1 MKIMKPN
8 SDTHVK
14 ITWMCGHCFKTSHV
28 DVPWSVYQKSL
39 LDDDF
44 DESTIGWTR
53 VCANCGCDNTLYR
66 VDYDLSLAIYLLNT
80 KGYLVFQSKMGTMYE
95 PTTKDNMYVRFYQ
108 EIKPN
113 DIPSLPCGWYM
124 DDEYKSHD
132 EVVIRPHINDPED
145 LHEKQDRS
153 MALMHWVMNLPIYR
167 GGSLPVI
174 HIDSFDTPIGN
185 CDLYLVTWG
194 LYLIIDNDIRKIQ
207 KTSIYP
213 AVFINKDN
221 FLDPNDGFTRIVYR
235 MIQAFSKDNDKKE
248 EKTNE

>member
-1 MKIMKPN
+1 MKIIQPN
-8 SDTHVK
+8 SDTPVK

-28 DVPWSVYQKSL
+28 DVPWSAYQKSL

-44 DESTIGWTR
+44 DKSTIGWAR
-53 VCANCGCDNTLYR
+53 VCANCGCDNTLNR

-80 KGYLVFQSKMGTMYE
+80 KGYLVFQSK
-95 PTTKDNMYVRFYQ
+95 PTTKNNMYIRFYQ

-113 DIPSLPCGWYM
+113 DIPSLPRGWYM
-124 DDEYKSHD
+124 DDEYKSYD
-132 EVVIRPHINDPED
+132 EVVIRPHINDPENVY
-145 LHEKQDRS
+145 EKQDRS
-153 MALMHWVMNLPIYR
+153 TTLTCWAMNLPIYR

-185 CDLYLVTWG
+185 CEIYIVLSA

-207 KTSIYP
+207 KTSVYP
-213 AVFINKDN
+213 AVFINKDE
-221 FLDPNDGFTRIVYR
+221 FLDPNSGEAKLIYDF
-235 MIQAFSKDNDKKE
+235 IQAFSKDKDNDRKE